1 MGESSKRSQLRTWEL
16 VYSGTW
22 PKQFVEK
29 LRERNAKE
37 TAPYKDVFTS
47 CKSTSSSVICDF
59 RLL

>member
-22 PKQFVEK
+22 PKQFAEK

-47 CKSTSSSVICDF
+47 CTSIS
-59 RLL
+59 